1 MVNRRSQI
9 LRNLTFSHFYD
20 IIKYKNEK
28 EAIMDS
34 EKVGQ
39 FQQLAKE
46 ITSEFYIK
54 LNDGNNSVVLEQ
66 KKDNT
71 KVEVAFTNGI

>member
-1 MVNRRSQI
+1 
-9 LRNLTFSHFYD
+9 
-20 IIKYKNEK
+20 
-28 EAIMDS
+28 MDF

-39 FQQLAKE
+39 LQQLTKE

-54 LNDGNNSVVLEQ
+54 LNDGTDSVVLEQ

-71 KVEVAFTNGI
+71 KVEVDFINGI

>member
-1 MVNRRSQI
+1 
-9 LRNLTFSHFYD
+9 
-20 IIKYKNEK
+20 
-28 EAIMDS
+28 MDF

-39 FQQLAKE
+39 LQQLAKE
-46 ITSEFYIK
+46 ITLEFYIK
-54 LNDGNNSVVLEQ
+54 LNDENDSIVLEQ

>member
-1 MVNRRSQI
+1 
-9 LRNLTFSHFYD
+9 
-20 IIKYKNEK
+20 
-28 EAIMDS
+28 MDF
-34 EKVGQ
+34 EKVEQ
-39 FQQLAKE
+39 LQQLAKE

-54 LNDGNNSVVLEQ
+54 LNNVNNSVVLEQ

>member
-1 MVNRRSQI
+1 MRGQI

-28 EAIMDS
+28 EAIMDF

-39 FQQLAKE
+39 LQQLAKE

-54 LNDGNNSVVLEQ
+54 LNDGNDSVVLEQ

-71 KVEVAFTNGI
+71 KVEVGFH

>member
-1 MVNRRSQI
+1 MDGF
-9 LRNLTFSHFYD
+9 LL
-20 IIKYKNEK
+20 NEK
-28 EAIMDS
+28 EAIMDF

-39 FQQLAKE
+39 LQQLAKE

-71 KVEVAFTNGI
+71 KVEVGFH

>member
-1 MVNRRSQI
+1 
-9 LRNLTFSHFYD
+9 
-20 IIKYKNEK
+20 
-28 EAIMDS
+28 MDF

-39 FQQLAKE
+39 LQQLAKE
-46 ITSEFYIK
+46 ITSEFYIE

-66 KKDNT
+66 KKDNI

>member
-1 MVNRRSQI
+1 
-9 LRNLTFSHFYD
+9 
-20 IIKYKNEK
+20 
-28 EAIMDS
+28 MDF

-39 FQQLAKE
+39 LQQLAKE

-54 LNDGNNSVVLEQ
+54 LNDENNSAVLEQ